1 MSGTVARTCIQL
13 VQVGARVASRL
24 QHFLSVFCAL
34 HVCFPSGKGTQSQ
47 LSTGCSFS
55 SHIPPPFWTTTSV
68 NQDTGSLHIGDVLRE
83 SGGTAR
89 AESRN
94 PDWEGLIDTK
104 NHSSGCPL
112 PELAPVRCSAANLA
126 GAGAA
131 LGHMAPYR
139 AASPVTFRTASLS
152 LY

>member
-1 MSGTVARTCIQL
+1 M
-13 VQVGARVASRL
+13 
-24 QHFLSVFCAL
+24 
-34 HVCFPSGKGTQSQ
+34 
-47 LSTGCSFS
+47 
-55 SHIPPPFWTTTSV
+55 

-89 AESRN
+89 AGSRN
-94 PDWEGLIDTK
+94 PDWEGLVDTK

-112 PELAPVRCSAANLA
+112 PKLAPVRCSAANLT

-131 LGHMAPYR
+131 PGHMAPYR
-139 AASPVTFRTASLS
+139 AASPVTFRTTSLS